1 MQTVRQVAMFD
12 CYSWPAGQ
20 LLMNIESGT
29 EAPKNTSPDPLP
41 GGAPVSAGSAA
52 PSSAT
57 SGSFAKIASV
67 LNTKITAPDA
77 QSLAKIATVLNT
89 KITLPSLPK
98 RLVAD
103 IHLHERLAKQ
113 KEALTFLSNHEAIT
127 HGNVKLAAELITETL
142 ARVIENEYTGVWLL
156 NEAGDCLRVID
167 EFVSSRHVHE
177 PEDEYARY
185 EYPGWFES
193 IMSRPHIV
201 ANSEMDMFTL
211 KPEFFEENQKWQ
223 IKSALET
230 TIYAYGEEKKIIG
243 LLQSDDNVER
253 DFFDDEIEF
262 HRQVA
267 NLFAAVVHNEQFHLL
282 EIKIHKKEKNVQEQR
297 EVLRDIMNLKALNDG
312 DTKTTFD
319 FICKKLTA
327 LYEVDGCTIWQAF
340 GSTEKLT
347 CVSCYDKKQGN
358 IKEVGEFDIDRHNTP
373 IYFDVIASGRCFA
386 VEDVSKDKH
395 LSELYNNQIEPFG
408 TVSVLDAGVFHYK
421 KLMGS
426 ICLDTSVKRT
436 WDNGDKLF
444 LTEVTELICECI
456 LNKEN
461 KRLASQLRILSTAI
475 EHSPCAIFAVDANQQ
490 IQYCNS
496 HFEKWVGLDKNALLG
511 SNMNQLKVAEISA
524 VEFGRLLTS
533 VQQSKP
539 WQGGIKLIATDG
551 QSRKMAVTATPIY
564 DDSSAVSE
572 FIFFCE

>member
-1 MQTVRQVAMFD
+1 LIATAGL
-12 CYSWPAGQ
+12 WGQ
-20 LLMNIESGT
+20 LMNMESGT
-29 EAPKNTSPDPLP
+29 EKATKTSPDPLL
-41 GGAPVSAGSAA
+41 GGAPVSGA
-52 PSSAT
+52 PAVSSSSA

-89 KITLPSLPK
+89 KITLPTLPK

-156 NEAGDCLRVID
+156 NESGDCLNVID
-167 EFVSSRHVHE
+167 EFVSSRHTHE
-177 PEDEYARY
+177 PEDEYARH

-193 IMSRPHIV
+193 MMNRSHIV
-201 ANSEMDMFTL
+201 ANSEMDIFTL
-211 KPEFFEENQKWQ
+211 KPEFFEENQSWG
-223 IKSALET
+223 IKSGLET
-230 TIYAYGEEKKIIG
+230 TIYAYGEASKVIG

-253 DFFDDEIEF
+253 TFFEDEIEF
-262 HRQVA
+262 QRQVA

-282 EIKIHKKEKNVQEQR
+282 EIKIHKKEKNIQEQR
-297 EVLRDIMNLKALNDG
+297 EVLRDIMSLKALNDG
-312 DTKTTFD
+312 DTKSTFD

-327 LYEVDGCTIWQAF
+327 LYGVDGCTIWQIF

-358 IKEVGEFDIDRHNTP
+358 LKELGEFHIDRHDTP

-386 VEDVSKDKH
+386 VEDVSKDRH
-395 LSELYNNQIEPFG
+395 LSELYDDQIEPFG

-426 ICLDTSVKRT
+426 ICLDASVKRT

-444 LTEVTELICECI
+444 LTEITELICECI

-461 KRLASQLRILSTAI
+461 KHLASQLRILSKAI

-496 HFEKWVGLDKNALLG
+496 HFEKWVGLDKSALIG
-511 SNMNQLKVAEISA
+511 SNMSQLKVAEISA

-533 VQQSKP
+533 VRQSKL
-539 WQGGIKLIATDG
+539 WQGGLKLISSNG

-564 DDSSAVSE
+564 DDNSAVSE